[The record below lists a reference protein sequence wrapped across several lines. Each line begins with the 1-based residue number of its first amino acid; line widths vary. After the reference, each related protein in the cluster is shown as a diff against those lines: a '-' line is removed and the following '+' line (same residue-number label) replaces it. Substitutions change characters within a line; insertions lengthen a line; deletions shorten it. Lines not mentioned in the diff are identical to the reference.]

1 MPTASVAKLKAGV
14 TSTSRPCAKATCAYD
29 FADHAPPRAGPN
41 AKMRAVTHRKDLAAL
56 PRLSRRG
63 VLQFA
68 AAAAA
73 GASVT
78 GARARTAAEGF
89 AVPIGGALKF
99 DNAEVWTRL
108 VQLSGGP
115 GARWVVLPTAGD
127 SPQRAGERI
136 AQTLEKAGARV
147 TVLPVS
153 PRWPGIDVAQAV
165 RDPALVELVAQAS
178 GVYFSGGAQERIVE
192 SLKPGGAASPLLD
205 AVHALKARGGVV
217 AGSSAGAAVM
227 SRTMFRDA
235 QDSLAVLK
243 FGARMGKEIDRGL
256 GFVGD
261 ELFIDQHFL
270 KRGRIGRL
278 LPVMWQEGFK
288 LGLGVEENSGVIVQ
302 GQQIEVIGARGALL
316 VDLRSAT
323 QNEALGAFNLKGA
336 RLSYLDRG
344 DRHDLATGIT
354 TPSEA
359 KRRELSIDPSSSAFK
374 PYFPHAPFYADML
387 GDNTVVNAMGNLIDN
402 RDSEAYGLAF
412 DGRAL
417 RPGAPARPPEARAT
431 LGFEFRLYR
440 GPDSRGWFT
449 GAFGG
454 EDYTAVNLYLDITP
468 VEMANPLYQ
477 PLARPAAGSAR

>member
-1 MPTASVAKLKAGV
+1 MTPD
-14 TSTSRPCAKATCAYD
+14 PD
-29 FADHAPPRAGPN
+29 
-41 AKMRAVTHRKDLAAL
+41 DLARPA
-56 PRLSRRG
+56 RLTRRDAFR
-63 VLQFA
+63 L
-68 AAAAA
+68 AA
-73 GASVT
+73 GALGSGL
-78 GARARTAAEGF
+78 GAGVFAQDSTAPARPSGI

-108 VQLSGGP
+108 VHLSGGP
-115 GARWVVLPTAGD
+115 GARWLVLPTASD
-127 SPQRAGERI
+127 SPQHAGQRI
-136 AQTLEKAGARV
+136 AQTLEMAGAKA

-153 PRWPGIDVAQAV
+153 PRWPGTDVTRAV
-165 RDPALVELVAQAS
+165 RDPALVAAVAQAN
-178 GVYFSGGAQERIVE
+178 GVYFAGGAQERIVDV
-192 SLKPGGAASPLLD
+192 LQPGGQSTPLLD
-205 AVHALKARGGVV
+205 AIRALKARGGVV

-261 ELFIDQHFL
+261 DLFIDQHFL

-288 LGLGVEENSGVIVQ
+288 LGLGIEENSGAIVR
-302 GQQIEVIGARGALL
+302 GSQIEAIGAKGALL

-323 QNEALGAFNLKGA
+323 HDASLGAFNLQGV
-336 RLSYLDRG
+336 RLTYLDRG

-359 KRRELSIDPSSSAFK
+359 KQREAVIDPNSAAFK
-374 PYFPHAPFYADML
+374 PYFPRAPFYGDIL
-387 GDNTVVNAMGNLIDN
+387 GDNTIVGAMSNLIDN
-402 RDSEAYGLAF
+402 RESEAFGLAY

-417 RPGAPARPPEARAT
+417 RPGAPAQPPEARAT

-440 GPDSRGWFT
+440 GPDSHGWYT

-454 EDYTAVNLYLDITP
+454 DDYTTINLYLDVTP
-468 VEMANPLYQ
+468 VEMAKPLFR
-477 PLARPAAGSAR
+477 PINARP